1 MDIVTYTLLKGG
13 APAGTTL
20 GSLAANKADLI
31 DGFVPASQISGQTLE
46 NYPVDTYADLPAQGN
61 PNYLYIVH
69 DENDQQYRWVG
80 GSTSAYIKTG
90 DKDAYYVAEVMGLT
104 TMGELREFIAG
115 INTQQLHVLLD
126 MHGYITD
133 AYVCTAHFYTS
144 GGVQH
149 CEIFDALNSQLIAGS
164 FDDTDAISAFVAA
177 GKSKLATVADIA
189 AQPTFTMQIHY
200 TDGTTKTATI
210 KGTVA

>member
-1 MDIVTYTLLKGG
+1 MDIVTYALLNALKKVVGTIQATL
-13 APAGTTL
+13 PH
-20 GSLAANKADLI
+20 KADLI

-46 NYPVDTYADLPAQGN
+46 NYPVDTYDDLPEQGN

-80 GSTSAYIKTG
+80 GSVSKYIKAG

-104 TMGELREFIAG
+104 TMGELREFIEG

-133 AYVCTAHFYTS
+133 AYVCTAHFYTT

-149 CEIFDALNSQLIAGS
+149 CEIFDLLNSQIIADSNGFS
-164 FDDTDAISAFVAA
+164 DTDTIADFVESNKQKIVTDANA
-177 GKSKLATVADIA
+177 ETW
-189 AQPTFTMQIHY
+189 TFTLA
-200 TDGTTKTATI
+200 DSTTVTK
-210 KGTVA
+210 KVVVLP